1 MWSAAPGFPLA
12 RSPRR
17 AGTRVSTTSEQKGA
31 IVLLTLT
38 DRAAAALAE
47 ARSRSGLSDDVGV
60 RISGESKNGQEPSYR
75 LTFAAE
81 PAPEDLVVH
90 TGVTSL
96 FVAPEVAGQMQ
107 AAVLDVN
114 DGGDGIT
121 LVLRGKPA

>member
-1 MWSAAPGFPLA
+1 M
-12 RSPRR
+12 
-17 AGTRVSTTSEQKGA
+17 TSGQKGE
-31 IVLLTLT
+31 IVMLTLT
-38 DRAAAALAE
+38 DRAAAVLAE

-90 TGVTSL
+90 SGVTSL

>member
-1 MWSAAPGFPLA
+1 MWSAAPGFPPA
-12 RSPRR
+12 RSPDR
-17 AGTRVSTTSEQKGA
+17 AGTPGVHDGRAERRDVM
-31 IVLLTLT
+31 LTLT
-38 DRAAAALAE
+38 DRAAAVLAE

-60 RISGESKNGQEPSYR
+60 RISGESKNGEEPSYR

-90 TGVTSL
+90 SGVTSL
-96 FVAPEVAGQMQ
+96 FVAPEVAGQIQ

-114 DGGDGIT
+114 DDGDGIT